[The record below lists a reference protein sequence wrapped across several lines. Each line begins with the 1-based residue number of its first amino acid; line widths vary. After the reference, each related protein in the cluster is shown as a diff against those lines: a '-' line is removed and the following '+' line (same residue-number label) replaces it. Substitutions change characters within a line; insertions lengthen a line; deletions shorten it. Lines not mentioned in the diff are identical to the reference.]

1 MLKNKIKKHFKIVLN
16 KNQSCYTD
24 SFNFDILNFLCL
36 ENVEDENIYDTF
48 FITFENLIEIEKWID
63 LVKSKIVMHED
74 EDEIDNIISEYVD
87 LQRTNHKSLCLN

>member
-16 KNQSCYTD
+16 KNQSCYAD

-63 LVKSKIVMHED
+63 YIVQVESIH
-74 EDEIDNIISEYVD
+74 
-87 LQRTNHKSLCLN
+87 TNHRKI